1 MIQGERPWANIH
13 SNYQIMYKVGMGQS
27 PEVPEELSEEGKNF
41 LELCFVHN
49 PEERASAQDLLS
61 HNFTK
66 IFDEDENNP
75 SIPLFHSIADGME
88 QKKPLAR
95 KDSGKF

>member
-1 MIQGERPWANIH
+1 MVQGERPWANIH

-27 PEVPEELSEEGKNF
+27 PDLPGELSEEGKNF
-41 LELCFVHN
+41 LACCFVHS
-49 PEERASAQDLLS
+49 PEERATAQDLLS

-66 IFDEDENNP
+66 VFDEDENHP
-75 SIPLFHSIADGME
+75 SIPLFASVAEGSDW
-88 QKKPLAR
+88 KKSLVR